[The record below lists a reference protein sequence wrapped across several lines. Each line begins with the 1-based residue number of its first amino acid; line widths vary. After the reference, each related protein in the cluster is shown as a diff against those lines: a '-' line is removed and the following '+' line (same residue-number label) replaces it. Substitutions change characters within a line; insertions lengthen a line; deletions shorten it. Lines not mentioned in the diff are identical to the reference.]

1 MSRSAARI
9 EGGPTPT
16 PRRPSRR
23 IIALIPYAILFPMPA
38 NLTPQ
43 YLEAEK
49 RFKAAVGA
57 PEKLVALQEMM
68 AIIPKHKGTEKLRAE
83 LKRKMSAMRKEST
96 QKRSA
101 SRKDFFLVERE
112 GARQLAL
119 VGAPNSG
126 KSSLMSRLTNRDP
139 EVADYPFTT
148 RAPAPGMMVY
158 QDVSL
163 QLIDLPPVS
172 EVHMEYW
179 VPQIIRNAD
188 AVLWIVDLSDDS
200 VLDQMEST
208 IAILGEAGSDL
219 RKHQTL
225 LVGNKNDSGGSPD
238 REQIVREIYGGSF
251 PFVAFSS
258 NDPDPV
264 KVEGFE
270 ERGLSLPRSRACLHQ
285 NARYQSRAHGSLRPV
300 TWKHGGRSGWN
311 NTPGP
316 RRESQVCQ
324 GMGRWKDRR
333 PHGSQGLCSGR
344 R

>member
-1 MSRSAARI
+1 MI
-9 EGGPTPT
+9 T
-16 PRRPSRR
+16 
-23 IIALIPYAILFPMPA
+23 LIPYAILFPMPA

-83 LKRKMSAMRKEST
+83 LKRKLSAMRKEST
-96 QKRSA
+96 SKKSA
-101 SRKDFFLVERE
+101 SRKDFFFVERE

-148 RAPAPGMMVY
+148 RAPAPGMLVY

-172 EVHMEYW
+172 EVHMEHW

-208 IAILGEAGSDL
+208 IAILGEARSDL

-225 LVGNKNDSGGSPD
+225 LVGNKNDSGGAPD
-238 REQIVREIYGGSF
+238 REQIVREIYGDSF

-264 KVEGFE
+264 TVERFE
-270 ERGLSLPRSRACLHQ
+270 ERVYHFLDLVRV
-285 NARYQSRAHGSLRPV
+285 Y
-300 TWKHGGRSGWN
+300 TK
-311 NTPGP
+311 TPGKKVERADP
-316 RRESQVCQ
+316 FVLSRGSTVVDLAGTIHRDLEESLKFAKVW
-324 GMGRWKDRR
+324 GDGKID
-333 PHGSQGLCSGR
+333 GLMVARDYVLDDGDIVELHAA
-344 R
+344 